1 MNKTKV
7 YLSVQAY
14 QKMKIWVQMAQ
25 GEISWLGTVSETRGK
40 DGHLEAF
47 LIEDIHLLKQDCS
60 GAHTALDDESV
71 GQFLA
76 EMVKR
81 GEDTSKIKAWLH
93 SHGSLRCFWSTTDE
107 DCISGLANSSY
118 LISLVTNKDGN
129 ILARVDI
136 FKPFHVSV
144 NEVSVE
150 ILYPENDQ
158 FQEFCKKEFKAKV
171 TESIFLQAGP
181 TQQSFPGTSEVDQKV
196 EELEEKVSSG
206 RISLDEYQREIAKLD
221 LEYESMWE

>member
-25 GEISWLGTVSETRGK
+25 GEISWLGTVSETRSK
-40 DGHLEAF
+40 DGHCEAF
-47 LIEDIHLLKQDCS
+47 LIEDIRLLKQTCS

-76 EMVKR
+76 EMAKK
-81 GEDTSKIKAWLH
+81 GEDTSKIKAWIH
-93 SHGSLRCFWSTTDE
+93 SHGTLRCFWSNTDE

-118 LISLVTNKDGN
+118 LISLVTNKDGS
-129 ILARVDI
+129 ILARIDI
-136 FKPFHVSV
+136 FKPFHVTV
-144 NEVSVE
+144 NDVTVEVF
-150 ILYPENDQ
+150 YAENDQ
-158 FQEFCKKEFKAKV
+158 LGEFCRTEFKEKV
-171 TESIFLQAGP
+171 TESFFLQAGP
-181 TQQSFPGTSEVDQKV
+181 TQSFPGTTDIDQKV

-206 RISLDEYQREIAKLD
+206 RISLEEYQREITKLE
-221 LEYESMWE
+221 LEYEPMWD

>member
-7 YLSVQAY
+7 YLSIQAY

-25 GEISWLGTVSETRGK
+25 GEISWLGTVSETRNEEGQF
-40 DGHLEAF
+40 EAF
-47 LIEDIHLLKQDCS
+47 LIEDIHLLKQVCS

-76 EMVKR
+76 EMAMK
-81 GEDTSKIKAWLH
+81 GEDTSKIKAWIH
-93 SHGSLRCFWSTTDE
+93 SHGSLKCFWSNTDE

-136 FKPFHVSV
+136 FKPFHVTVSD
-144 NEVSVE
+144 VSVE
-150 ILYPENDQ
+150 ISYPEIDQ
-158 FQEFCKKEFKAKV
+158 LRDFCTKEFKAKV
-171 TESIFLQAGP
+171 TESFFLQAGP
-181 TQQSFPGTSEVDQKV
+181 AQQSFPGTTEIDQKV
-196 EELEEKVSSG
+196 EELEEKESSG
-206 RISLDEYQREIAKLD
+206 RISLEEYQREISKLE
-221 LEYESMWE
+221 LEYEPMWD

>member
-40 DGHLEAF
+40 DGHFEAF
-47 LIEDIHLLKQDCS
+47 LIKDIHLLKQICS

-71 GQFLA
+71 GQFLTETA
-76 EMVKR
+76 MK
-81 GEDTSKIKAWLH
+81 GEDTSKIKAWIH
-93 SHGSLRCFWSTTDE
+93 SHGSLKCFWSNTDE
-107 DCISGLANSSY
+107 DCISGLSNSSY

-129 ILARVDI
+129 ILARIDI
-136 FKPFHVSV
+136 FKPFQVTV
-144 NEVSVE
+144 DNVAVEVFYEES
-150 ILYPENDQ
+150 DQ
-158 FQEFCKKEFKAKV
+158 LRDLCAKEFKAKV
-171 TESIFLQAGP
+171 TESFFLQAGP
-181 TQQSFPGTSEVDQKV
+181 SQQSFPGTTEIDQKV

-206 RISLDEYQREIAKLD
+206 KISLAEYRSEIAKLE
-221 LEYESMWE
+221 LEYEPMWD